1 MEPDKLI
8 PYSFY
13 IPSDLHKKLKELAR
27 DRKASELIRN
37 AVQMLID
44 GHHEYDSGY
53 NQALKDAVGVIDSNE
68 YASTISVHSKLI
80 KDVLISD
87 VKTLEKIR

>member
-1 MEPDKLI
+1 MEPNKLI

-13 IPSDLHKKLKELAR
+13 IPANLYKKLKLLAR

-37 AVQMLID
+37 AVQMLVD
-44 GHHEYDSGY
+44 GHNEYDSGY
-53 NQALKDAVGVIDSNE
+53 NQALKDAIQVIDSNE
-68 YASTISVHSKLI
+68 FASIVSIHSHSIKSLI
-80 KDVLISD
+80 ISD